1 MMILQTPLP
10 CYVKV
15 CKKKMKILQTTCH
28 DKLGFVEGIINT
40 FAMLD

>member
-1 MMILQTPLP
+1 MI
-10 CYVKV
+10 KFAE
-15 CKKKMKILQTTCH
+15 KMKILETTCY